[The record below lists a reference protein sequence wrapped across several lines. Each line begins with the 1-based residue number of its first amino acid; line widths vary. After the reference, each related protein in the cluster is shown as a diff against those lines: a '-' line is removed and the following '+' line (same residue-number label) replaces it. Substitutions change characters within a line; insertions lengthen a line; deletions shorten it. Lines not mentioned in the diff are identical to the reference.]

1 MKRRLI
7 ASLLAVCLVAG
18 LLPTVALAAEPCT
31 ATVGCTREAGHE
43 GDCVLPS
50 ANNDAGE
57 AGDEVDGE
65 PASANDETSGMN
77 TDTNNVP
84 APMDDADSNAYYET
98 IDVIDPVDITAVES
112 VGEQPV
118 KIGETGYS
126 TLADAVNAAGT
137 NGVGTDIIT
146 LTADI
151 TLTGSIIV
159 PEKATFTIKGEGHT
173 IQFPAGGV
181 FKQID
186 KNNLEGVTDVNLTF
200 ENVNFENTAGE
211 KNGYAVITGFDASGV
226 TLNFTGCTFT
236 NMWDAVYSNVIS
248 DTNVSQNV
256 VNITIAPSPT
266 LHGSTALM
274 TAAMPHTIRQ
284 RSETRS
290 PTTLPLQRRPAP
302 KALAS
307 GLQQPPSP
315 PMVLS
320 AVTPPW
326 PPLWQ
331 RLKTAERLFC

>member
-186 KNNLEGVTDVNLTF
+186 KNNLEGVTDVRPCLKNKSCT
-200 ENVNFENTAGE
+200 
-211 KNGYAVITGFDASGV
+211 NGYD
-226 TLNFTGCTFT
+226 L
-236 NMWDAVYSNVIS
+236 
-248 DTNVSQNV
+248 
-256 VNITIAPSPT
+256 VNY
-266 LHGSTALM
+266 
-274 TAAMPHTIRQ
+274 
-284 RSETRS
+284 
-290 PTTLPLQRRPAP
+290 
-302 KALAS
+302 
-307 GLQQPPSP
+307 
-315 PMVLS
+315 
-320 AVTPPW
+320 
-326 PPLWQ
+326 
-331 RLKTAERLFC
+331 

>member
-226 TLNFTGCTFT
+226 ILNFTGCTFT

-256 VNITIAPSPT
+256 VNITDCTFSNTAWVYGLDDGCNAAYDPAAIRNKITYNITPATTTGTEGVGERFATASITTDGVERGYAT
-266 LHGSTALM
+266 L
-274 TAAMPHTIRQ
+274 AAAVAAVEAGGTII
-284 RSETRS
+284 
-290 PTTLPLQRRPAP
+290 
-302 KALAS
+302 
-307 GLQQPPSP
+307 
-315 PMVLS
+315 
-320 AVTPPW
+320 
-326 PPLWQ
+326 
-331 RLKTAERLFC
+331 